1 VTNQHRIN
9 PRTGCVVTPAGIE
22 IGAAYQPPPA
32 QMGSHAERV
41 QSALLGGSFPRSR
54 RVTRRIERASVIN
67 TDNSFAARLLRA
79 VAKAFK

>member
-1 VTNQHRIN
+1 MSAHRIN
-9 PRTGCVVTPAGIE
+9 PKTGRVVTAAGLE
-22 IGAAYQPPPA
+22 IGCAYERPA
-32 QMGSHAERV
+32 PQLGSHAERV

-54 RVTRRIERASVIN
+54 RVARRIERASVIN

>member
-1 VTNQHRIN
+1 MSAHRIN

-54 RVTRRIERASVIN
+54 RVDHRIKRTAIVIE
-67 TDNSFAARLLRA
+67 TDSSLVARMLR
-79 VAKAFK
+79 VLQRVLR